1 MYAPH
6 VAKLLAYAD
15 CSVQVMLTNKDPR
28 LCACNRIIDDAD
40 IPMGDLPDKQKELS
54 LKADWK
60 YTSTDYY
67 TMDVLFTAERS
78 TMHPHYLSSFP
89 SRDPGDIFQPPRA

>member
-1 MYAPH
+1 M
-6 VAKLLAYAD
+6 AYAD
-15 CSVQVMLTNKDPR
+15 CSVQVMLTNRDPR

-60 YTSTDYY
+60 YTSTAYFK
-67 TMDVLFTAERS
+67 MDDLFVAAPAP
-78 TMHPHYLSSFP
+78 MYAHFLSLIP
-89 SRDPGDIFQPPRA
+89 SQNPGDIFQPPRA